1 MKNGKGSRIGKWL
14 AAAAVCVIAA
24 CFGAPEVFA
33 QEDLPIVQVQAVE
46 IRYGQRLQEVLP
58 EGYAYLPQDREEQSL
73 ETETETGT
81 ETENET
87 ETTPAP
93 AGLPPGVS
101 GTPVPGQFSWENP
114 QKVMTAVGITYETVV
129 FTPDQ
134 AELAPVKKLVSVSVQ
149 KGKTQSAEAPVV
161 VSGGLYPADSL
172 SQAVLQGG
180 RAVCPVEGA
189 PGGVEEVA
197 GRFVWTTPEQILSA
211 GTQRV
216 QVTFLP
222 RDPEKYEQAVLELA
236 LEIQPRPVTLRLEAQ
251 SQAALTQTQV
261 ILTAVL
267 QKDEGVTAESGT
279 VTFLDGQETIA
290 EGIPFVE
297 GAGTFTAQTNWEVT
311 ETGIHTLTAVYQPA
325 DETTAEA
332 RAQFQVEAV
341 APVSQFTIR
350 ELPPAVW
357 KEPYQVQLTTD
368 ADSRFPISFTLK
380 EEDGALPEG
389 LSLDPDTGLLSGTPT
404 EYGTFPLTVI
414 AAQESKTVQKS
425 WTLLVNKPEPKL
437 TLEAEPAKR
446 TGKGRITLR
455 IRLEDAKT
463 GKWGKELPDLKS
475 IQVRTEPKMEEI
487 QALEGADGIYTYVF
501 STRNKTEKIRCI
513 VQILENE
520 SYCATE
526 QSVTVTVKKKEAS
539 SGGEQKQQQSSPDE
553 STPQESESEPP
564 VKTAEEVEEDFWI
577 NVMFRIYKAQE
588 KGETVTINA
597 TGHEK
602 LPDRVLDA
610 LRGHRKVTL
619 ALVWE
624 GGMIL
629 IPAGSAPDADKV
641 HKTWTLAELAQ
652 RYPAPQPA
660 PAPVESQP
668 IQPAAPDAPAP
679 QTPTQSSPPAH
690 QGNIT
695 SHPLAT
701 FPEPE
706 SGSETETGEVEETP
720 ISQPETETQET
731 EPETDRVEENNPV
744 QIDWFLIAAIVCAV
758 TGLTA
763 VLVALAASA
772 ASEKKNSRENE
783 EEE

>member
-1 MKNGKGSRIGKWL
+1 MKNGKGTRIGKWL
-14 AAAAVCVIAA
+14 AAAAVCVMAA

-81 ETENET
+81 EAEQET
-87 ETTPAP
+87 EPTPAP

-101 GTPVPGQFSWENP
+101 GTPVHGQFSWENP
-114 QKVMTAVGITYETVV
+114 QKVMTAVGVTYETVV
-129 FTPDQ
+129 FTPAQ
-134 AELAPVKKLVSVSVQ
+134 ADLAPVKKLVSVSVQ
-149 KGKTQSAEAPVV
+149 KGKTQSAEAPAV

-172 SQAVLQGG
+172 SRAVLQGG

-236 LEIQPRPVTLRLEAQ
+236 LEIQPRPVTLSLEAQ

-261 ILTAVL
+261 TLTAVL

-290 EGIPFVE
+290 EGIPFVD
-297 GAGTFTAQTNWEVT
+297 GAETYTAETNWEVAKA
-311 ETGIHTLTAVYQPA
+311 GIHTLTAVYKPA

-350 ELPPAVW
+350 ELPAAVW

-380 EEDGALPEG
+380 EEDRALREG

-404 EYGTFPLTVI
+404 EYGTFPLTVT

-425 WTLLVNKPEPKL
+425 WTLVVNKPEPKL

-446 TGKGRITLR
+446 TGKGRVTLR

-463 GKWGKELPDLKS
+463 GKWEKELPDLKS
-475 IQVRTEPKMEEI
+475 IQVRTEPEMKEI
-487 QALEGADGIYTYVF
+487 QALEGADGTYTFVF

-513 VQILENE
+513 VQTLENE

-526 QSVTVTVKKKEAS
+526 QSVTVAVKKKEPS
-539 SGGEQKQQQSSPDE
+539 SGGEQKQQSSPDE
-553 STPQESESEPP
+553 SQSQESESDPP

-629 IPAGSAPDADKV
+629 IPAGGAPDADKA

-652 RYPAPQPA
+652 RYPAPQTA
-660 PAPVESQP
+660 PAPVEPQP

-695 SHPLAT
+695 SHPLAA

-706 SGSETETGEVEETP
+706 SVSAAETGEVEETP

-731 EPETDRVEENNPV
+731 EPEPDRVEEKNPV
-744 QIDWFLIAAIVCAV
+744 QIDWFLVAAIVCAV
-758 TGLTA
+758 TGLIA
-763 VLVALAASA
+763 VLVTLAASA
-772 ASEKKNSRENE
+772 ASQKRRKENE
-783 EEE
+783 GEE